1 MNYLFGDWLKNY
13 NDSLFI
19 HSVSGGKAQPISL
32 AILRI
37 FLGFFCQLHEHL
49 SQNLG
54 ANCHFEGLNVSKS
67 QLDQK
72 LQYKIQIIQFFFQFC
87 KKKN

>member
-13 NDSLFI
+13 NDSLFMNVN
-19 HSVSGGKAQPISL
+19 SVSEGKAQPISL

-72 LQYKIQIIQFFFQFC
+72 LQYKIQFLI
-87 KKKN
+87 